1 MYFLSGHRSL
11 WPPGSKSPYPESMG
25 CKPGN
30 VSWSPSSLSTTTQL
44 PWTKGSV
51 LQIYWAQPPATQWKQ
66 STAPHTLVY
75 IQVPFQDNSPC
86 LIFTITN
93 PWFHPSKMK
102 LTHVTLSIPPLEDV
116 RSNIITLDYGH
127 CHSPKTL
134 APILCPS
141 CPSTA
146 IITLTSLNSIQTRA
160 SIRPNT
166 RLYPVIR
173 PSGQPGLAVDLHL
186 GFFF

>member
-1 MYFLSGHRSL
+1 MSQTCTSYLVTGPCDLWVQNPLFLSPRDINLAISHDL
-11 WPPGSKSPYPESMG
+11 HPHSPQR
-25 CKPGN
+25 
-30 VSWSPSSLSTTTQL
+30 PSS
-44 PWTKGSV
+44 PGPRARC
-51 LQIYWAQPPATQWKQ
+51 LQIYGAQPPATQWQQ
-66 STAPHTLVY
+66 STPPCTLVY
-75 IQVPFQDNSPC
+75 IQVPFQDDSPR

-116 RSNIITLDYGH
+116 SPNIITLDYGH

-146 IITLTSLNSIQTRA
+146 IITLTSLRSIQTRA
-160 SIRPNT
+160 
-166 RLYPVIR
+166 
-173 PSGQPGLAVDLHL
+173 
-186 GFFF
+186 